1 MKKKLREQITALAKQ
16 IIEDEKTFKTA
27 SAKELVGKLYEKL
40 VVLEYLEKQLED
52 DHEDQHEESLDSKSF
67 REENWF
73 TEPEPVPQPEDREDI
88 IEPLMEKIK
97 DIVAQMPEE
106 GQRIDELLDEML
118 PDNNNETPVEDTMEQ
133 PVEEPLEQTM
143 KEPVQKSSEQPGEEE
158 KPAAKYVKNDLEEFA
173 SNYQQMPEF
182 ERKQTQ
188 LFSES
193 VQVKEAKKPVT
204 ESRAKSLND
213 SVNKGLNI
221 GLNDRLAFIKH
232 LFEGQVEDYTRV
244 LSQINTMENYEE
256 AESFIKS
263 QVKPDYNYWMEKEV
277 YSERFMHIIEKR
289 FN

>member
-1 MKKKLREQITALAKQ
+1 MKKKLRAQITALAKQ
-16 IIEDEKTFKTA
+16 IIEEGKTFKTA
-27 SAKELVGKLYEKL
+27 SAKEMVGRLYDKL

-52 DHEDQHEESLDSKSF
+52 DLDDELEESLDSKSF

-73 TEPEPVPQPEDREDI
+73 TEPVPVPQPEHKEDL

-97 DIVAQMPEE
+97 DIVAQMPNESE
-106 GQRIDELLDEML
+106 RIDELLDEML
-118 PDNNNETPVEDTMEQ
+118 PKNNEETPEKTPEKTL
-133 PVEEPLEQTM
+133 EE
-143 KEPVQKSSEQPGEEE
+143 KVEE
-158 KPAAKYVKNDLEEFA
+158 KPTAKYVKNELEEFA
-173 SNYQQMPEF
+173 SNYQKTPEF
-182 ERKQTQ
+182 ERKQTK
-188 LFSES
+188 LFPES
-193 VQVKEAKKPVT
+193 VEVKKAQKTMP
-204 ESRAKSLND
+204 ESRAKSIND

-256 AESFIKS
+256 AQSFIKGK
-263 QVKPDYNYWMEKEV
+263 VKPDYNYWMDKDV